1 MYVLALSRSDAGG
14 LMIGLQVRVF
24 LVTARYCALAAWQDD
39 RQRVY
44 GEIRRRGYFTA
55 GLLWD
60 WVSCWW

>member
-1 MYVLALSRSDAGG
+1 MSV
-14 LMIGLQVRVF
+14 LQVRVF